1 MPLTRAGGAVSPDN
15 GRRKDQNSR
24 IRSTWGLL
32 AIGEVQISSHRKNS
46 GSLSKLNAG
55 FTERSVSWKSVHYF
69 EVTIRKEIF
78 VFGLIATIWWSC
90 DVSNYPELASWKL
103 AIANSGIVD
112 IK

>member
-15 GRRKDQNSR
+15 GRRNDQNSR

-32 AIGEVQISSHRKNS
+32 AIGEVQTSSHRKNS
-46 GSLSKLNAG
+46 ASLSKLRCRVYRAIGLVEICPLFRGDNQ
-55 FTERSVSWKSVHYF
+55 ERNICLRPH
-69 EVTIRKEIF
+69 RHN
-78 VFGLIATIWWSC
+78 LWSC